1 MSLTY
6 RQVMHISDDHSFDM
20 APDIHYHRV
29 FPGENTNGT
38 FTLVSNNPLEKCCM
52 SWQLDFM
59 LSYNLTWEG
68 ISFKKISNLLNTGY
82 LTVILSVKFFIRGNL
97 FVFCQELHNQWC
109 QYLCY

>member
-52 SWQLDFM
+52 S
-59 LSYNLTWEG
+59 
-68 ISFKKISNLLNTGY
+68 
-82 LTVILSVKFFIRGNL
+82 
-97 FVFCQELHNQWC
+97 
-109 QYLCY
+109 